1 VAACAFFFLGGGACG
16 LVVKTT
22 CGMLQLRTLF
32 SDNCTSI
39 GAPMTKIIQKALL
52 SGFAAAIVATFAVA
66 ASAQSMCAW
75 PTSSGQCLPPPP
87 GGSIIS
93 YPAPLGVPFFSPWQT
108 RVYVPGQFPSA
119 DTVHL
124 AQ

>member
-39 GAPMTKIIQKALL
+39 GAV
-52 SGFAAAIVATFAVA
+52 F
-66 ASAQSMCAW
+66 
-75 PTSSGQCLPPPP
+75 
-87 GGSIIS
+87 
-93 YPAPLGVPFFSPWQT
+93 
-108 RVYVPGQFPSA
+108 
-119 DTVHL
+119 
-124 AQ
+124 